1 VEYSALL
8 GFISL
13 GVLTVLMIG
22 KALTVMEIRSQDQAH
37 RRNIHHISE
46 IEEDLDTS
54 RRKYLI
60 ALKSEGVAKH
70 RVSQLRVRLTSMKH
84 HMEQIEMSA
93 IQEEQRK
100 KQEKE
105 QALEMAVLTA
115 LGGPAHRDSHF
126 KRVMKVITQ
135 LIDLE
140 KQGSGEELVAAVKE
154 KLDEISDTGMLDVD
168 SKQDG
173 QEKTEN

>member
-1 VEYSALL
+1 MALL
-8 GFISL
+8 MIGK
-13 GVLTVLMIG
+13 VLTVLEM
-22 KALTVMEIRSQDQAH
+22 RSQSESQ
-37 RRNIHHISE
+37 RRNIHRISE
-46 IEEDLDTS
+46 IEADLDTS

-70 RVSQLRVRLTSMKH
+70 KVSQLRVRFTSMKH
-84 HMEQIEMSA
+84 HMEQFEMSA

-100 KQEKE
+100 KNEKE

-126 KRVMKVITQ
+126 SRVMKVITQ

-154 KLDEISDTGMLDVD
+154 KLDEISEMGMLDADAGVKLK
-168 SKQDG
+168 KQEDAKPKKP
-173 QEKTEN
+173 ERPK